1 MEQKSALRLSEETLT
16 YEDAWR
22 YGKYFYVATLA
33 DGRDVGFSADR
44 VLVTDTGDMLAMST
58 SFARDRGDGTGK
70 FDRQDTDPKT
80 ILCLAKD
87 QWVSFYAASALT
99 GDPVGLD
106 WVEGYKSKKS

>member
-1 MEQKSALRLSEETLT
+1 MQMEQKSALRLSEETLT

-44 VLVTDTGDMLAMST
+44 VLVTDTGDLLAMST
-58 SFARDRGDGTGK
+58 SFASDKEDGTGR
-70 FDRQDTDPKT
+70 FDREDRDPRT
-80 ILCLAKD
+80 ILCLAKG
-87 QWVSFYAASALT
+87 QWVCFYAASAIS

-106 WVEGYKSKKS
+106 WVQGYKS